1 MSIVLFYLSLFFIVA
16 ILTTKYFGISF
27 NRHKFISDVICENDE
42 KCHKLVNKSRRVI
55 SKIKFKNFHK
65 LTVLLISFLKKEI
78 IYFKRKFDSKQPA
91 FFLSVQKP
99 NGLNKSSSFFFKKVS
114 EYKNSINNKKIS

>member
-1 MSIVLFYLSLFFIVA
+1 MSITLFYLSLFFIIV
-16 ILTTKYFGISF
+16 ILTIKYLDISF
-27 NRHKFISDVICENDE
+27 HHHKFISDVMCENDK
-42 KCHKLVNKSRRVI
+42 KCHKLVNRSRRII

-99 NGLNKSSSFFFKKVS
+99 NSLNKSSSFFFKKVS
-114 EYKNSINNKKIS
+114 EYKDSINKKKIY